1 MQIRILRP
9 SADLS
14 GARDVVVVLDIFRAG
29 HTVLALL
36 EAGVSEL
43 LLVADLD
50 RARAL
55 RDASPDRLLLGER
68 GGVAPADFDGNNSP
82 SAVAAVVGRGA
93 RVVLTTSA
101 GTQAL
106 PRLHRARAVFMGTFA
121 GCASLVNA
129 IRGLAP
135 EDVVLL
141 PMGLEGRRPAAEDD
155 GAARFVAAR
164 LTGHQPDFRRLRAR
178 LLRSAGAARLRRLG
192 QDDDLDSCLRLDTS
206 STVPAIESGDPP
218 RAVVF
223 NPPRPRP

>member
-1 MQIRILRP
+1 MRIRILRP
-9 SADLS
+9 SSDLS
-14 GARDVVVVLDIFRAG
+14 CVRDVVVVLDIFRAG

-55 RDASPDRLLLGER
+55 RAAASGRLLLGER
-68 GGVAPADFDGNNSP
+68 RGVAPADFDGNNSP
-82 SAVAAVVGRGA
+82 TAVAALVRRGE

-106 PRLHRARAVFMGTFA
+106 PRLNRARAVFMGTFA
-121 GCASLVNA
+121 GCASLVDA
-129 IRGLAP
+129 IHSLAP
-135 EDVVLL
+135 EEVALM

-164 LTGHQPDFRRLRAR
+164 LRGDQPDFHRLRAR
-178 LLRSAGAARLRRLG
+178 LCRSAGAARLRRLG
-192 QDDDLDSCLRLDTS
+192 QDDDLEYCLRLDTS
-206 STVPAIESGDPP
+206 STVPTIEPGDPP

-223 NPPRPRP
+223 SPPRPRP